1 MTEGAMSALPRRTG
15 RGTRTTLL
23 LAALSANTL
32 AAPQSS
38 FYERGSEGWFW
49 YRDPKEQAP
58 VPTPKAPEQPKPTE
72 QPAPTAEL
80 PPAREPGPEPLS
92 AKWFRKNLDAYRDR
106 AIDDPTPENVAAYL
120 YLQRIA
126 MDKSSRFAKVS
137 ERVVQGDPFLDEI
150 TQRPTATFAANLVN
164 KTAGAQRDAL
174 LEKIAGRVSLW
185 FFFRSDCPY
194 CEAQAPLLARLS
206 QMYGFD
212 ILPVSVDGLPLSS
225 GLFTDHVQDAGQA
238 NALGVRS
245 TPAMFLVDP
254 ATATFVP
261 LAQGLLSVAQL
272 QDRIIEGAVK
282 TGWVSETE
290 AALTKAVVTE
300 NALDASG
307 LTGALP
313 DDPAELLARL
323 RGLAQ

>member
-1 MTEGAMSALPRRTG
+1 VSAPLRRT
-15 RGTRTTLL
+15 RKASRTALL

-32 AAPQSS
+32 AAPQAS

-58 VPTPKAPEQPKPTE
+58 VPTPKAPERPKPTE
-72 QPAPTAEL
+72 QPPPRAEL
-80 PPAREPGPEPLS
+80 PPARAPSPKPLS
-92 AKWFRKNLDAYRDR
+92 AEWFRDNLDAYRDR
-106 AIDDPTPENVAAYL
+106 AIDDPTPENVAAYF

-164 KTAGAQRDAL
+164 KTAAGQRDAL
-174 LEKIAGRVSLW
+174 LNRIAGRASVW

-212 ILPVSVDGLPLSS
+212 ILPVSVDGPPLPS
-225 GLFTDHVQDAGQA
+225 GLFPNHVQDAGHA

-261 LAQGLLSVAQL
+261 IAQGLLSMAQL